1 MSPTLASTS
10 FLSDSLSEG
19 CPALPCSDGMPPLQ
33 FQMIGLG
40 WVVFSFLYIWHDH
53 LFCDRNA
60 TIDRGFA
67 YLLGERGPQC
77 HTSIETVVFVV
88 MARNFFSFA
97 LLRI

>member
-10 FLSDSLSEG
+10 FLSDSLSEV

-40 WVVFSFLYIWHDH
+40 WVVFSFLYVWHDH

-60 TIDRGFA
+60 TIDRV
-67 YLLGERGPQC
+67 
-77 HTSIETVVFVV
+77 S
-88 MARNFFSFA
+88 
-97 LLRI
+97 RICWANVDPNVISA